1 MDMKEFMIATDMTT
15 SGSLDEKLRWTFK
28 IYDEDGSGKT
38 LQVTREIATFD
49 IDINFPFSIVKW
61 NT

>member
-28 IYDEDGSGKT
+28 IYDEDGSGET
-38 LQVTREIATFD
+38 LQVTREIATFE

>member
-28 IYDEDGSGKT
+28 IYDEDGSGET
-38 LQVTREIATFD
+38 LQVTREIAIFD